1 MRKLGVLIVCVLG
14 VSSALL
20 AHSYEVGGKRYAV
33 LASAQGY
40 VEQGVASWYGK
51 QFHGR
56 RTASGEIFDMHA
68 MTAAHKSLPIPTDVE
83 VTNLSNGKK
92 VIVRVND
99 RGPFVGQ
106 RILDLSYA
114 AARALGLDRAGT
126 GRVRVR
132 ALGRSSLETKQVASK
147 RASFVQVGAYRQ
159 RRNAE
164 RMQRR
169 LEAAGFDDIRLSDD
183 VVGGKRLVCVR
194 LGPVAGGESHDRT
207 IRRLAAIGV
216 KGAFPVE

>member
-1 MRKLGVLIVCVLG
+1 MRLRKLIVLLGCVLG
-14 VSSALL
+14 VSSLL
-20 AHSYEVGGKRYAV
+20 VADSYEVAGKRYDV

-68 MTAAHKSLPIPTDVE
+68 MTAAHRSLPIPTDVE

-92 VIVRVND
+92 IIVRVND

-114 AARALGLDRAGT
+114 AARALGLDHAGT
-126 GRVRVR
+126 GRVKIR
-132 ALGRSSLETKQVASK
+132 ALGRSSPLASQ
-147 RASFVQVGAYRQ
+147 RPSFVQVGAYRQ
-159 RRNAE
+159 RANAE
-164 RMQRR
+164 RMRRR
-169 LEAAGFDDIRLSDD
+169 LEAAGFDGIRLSDA
-183 VVGGKRLVCVR
+183 VVGGKRLVNVR
-194 LGPVAGGESHDRT
+194 LGPVAGGASQDRT
-207 IRRLAAIGV
+207 IRQLAAIGV
-216 KGAFPVE
+216 KGAYTVP